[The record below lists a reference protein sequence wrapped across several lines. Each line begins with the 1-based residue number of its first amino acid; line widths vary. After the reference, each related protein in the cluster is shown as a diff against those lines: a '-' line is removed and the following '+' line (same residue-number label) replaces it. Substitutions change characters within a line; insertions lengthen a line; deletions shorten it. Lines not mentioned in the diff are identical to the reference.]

1 MLTLV
6 SWNIQY
12 GKGVD
17 GRIDLSRMV
26 EVIHQDGLPDVLCLQ
41 EVSRND
47 PDTANGS
54 DQVKELQILF
64 PDYEIISELPAPSVF
79 SSGTIMCG
87 SVIYFVVR
95 K

>member
-17 GRIDLSRMV
+17 GRIDLSRMA

-54 DQVKELQILF
+54 DQVKYFRTTKYITEPHMIVVEEKTEGAGNS
-64 PDYEIISELPAPSVF
+64 EIW
-79 SSGTIMCG
+79 
-87 SVIYFVVR
+87 Y
-95 K
+95 